1 MKLRD
6 KLRSWLGLP
15 AIEQVLLS
23 VPSLVMFQA
32 MEKKQAERHEQ
43 LLGAVNKLTLTLQ
56 NAHAFDKPT
65 FAPPVLDWETVQAMA
80 LHALENESDKERNCC
95 SITR

>member
-1 MKLRD
+1 VKLRD

-80 LHALENESDKERNCC
+80 LHALENESDKERN
-95 SITR
+95 